1 MTRWYRAPEV
11 MLSCQEYSKAI
22 DVWAVGCIH
31 AELLG
36 GRPLFPGDDYMHQL
50 RLIVDTLGSP
60 SPADLAFVT
69 SERARAFMLRLA
81 GRPRVELARL
91 CPSANPVR
99 ARDARRARAR
109 AASARRGGRV
119 LPLATVSLAPPL
131 AAAAAAALARSSAWT
146 S

>member
-1 MTRWYRAPEV
+1 
-11 MLSCQEYSKAI
+11 MLACQEYSKAI

-69 SERARAFMLRLA
+69 SERARAFMQRLA

-91 CPSANPVR
+91 FPKANPVR
-99 ARDARRARAR
+99 VSDAD
-109 AASARRGGRV
+109 
-119 LPLATVSLAPPL
+119 SLRMA
-131 AAAAAAALARSSAWT
+131 ARSLRPPPSPLTALCRAHPLGPHPRPRPRPRRSWGWT
-146 S
+146 C